1 MKRRIDTLM
10 ALCTAVMLVLA
21 AGCEKGS
28 GNRRDPD
35 NGGGTNPPAKKYIEN
50 PSWTLTYVGRE
61 VQVSKE
67 GTYIVDVITMDSGD
81 DRDYYVDVVDIET
94 FRDTYGSKIE
104 RLLDGIGIDEAWVE
118 NGGGDCTFD
127 MLDTAPGKW
136 IAVAVEVSGGK
147 KGSYYTMLSFTTEE
161 VTYKKDDSW
170 KMSYAPRVKA
180 ANGDIVDAITV
191 EPNGCDYS
199 YYVEIAY
206 PEYLDANYD
215 GDPVAFFN
223 DRLDRIA
230 EDLAE
235 DEDFS
240 GVVYN
245 GKTTVQFDRL
255 RSGEWTAYAFGV
267 DNRGYLTGNWSELD
281 FNAPEEEA
289 TPEFNKWLG
298 RWRIGGAGGGFNYD
312 TKEPVSGYYYYDI
325 KVSSS
330 ENNYFYVINDWE
342 TGISA
347 NDIANSNCGDYQ
359 FETAFIPQG
368 GKMQFLNTYLGS
380 VEYDDMGLVDV
391 MLLGIVED
399 GNGDEYYILDENI
412 PVATAALDADGSK
425 ASVTPEKVEAALSGG
440 TVKTLTFKAMQY
452 VDVPYDEDEDLLP
465 YNYGVPYLPMTMEKL
480 HDASSAAARTA
491 VSRPL
496 PAGRRVTTEENAV
509 SKAVSPV
516 SSHRLS
522 KGSAARRTVDATSRK
537 APHKVSATKSGIAKT
552 ARKTAGANSRSRR

>member
-1 MKRRIDTLM
+1 MKRRIHRLM
-10 ALCTAVMLVLA
+10 ALCTAVMLVMA

-35 NGGGTNPPAKKYIEN
+35 NGGGTNPPAARYIEN
-50 PSWTLTYVGRE
+50 PSWTLTYIGRE

-127 MLDTAPGKW
+127 MLDTSPGRW

-147 KGSYYTMLSFTTEE
+147 KGSFYTMLSFTTEE

-170 KMSYAPRVKA
+170 KMSYAPRVKTPE
-180 ANGDIVDAITV
+180 GDIVDAITV

-230 EDLAE
+230 EELAE

-289 TPEFNKWLG
+289 TPEFSKWLG
-298 RWRIGGAGGGFNYD
+298 KWRIGGEGGGFNYD
-312 TKEPVSGYYYYDI
+312 TEEPVSGYYYYDI
-325 KVSSS
+325 EVSSS

-347 NDIANSNCGDYQ
+347 NKFANENCGEYQ
-359 FETAFIPQG
+359 FETAFIPQDG
-368 GKMQFLNTYLGS
+368 TMQFLNTYLGTI
-380 VEYDDMGLVDV
+380 EYDDFGLVDV
-391 MLLGIVED
+391 MLLGIIED
-399 GNGDEYYILDENI
+399 GGDEYYILDENI
-412 PVATAALDADGSK
+412 PVATAALEDGGSK

-440 TVKTLTFKAMQY
+440 SVKTFTFKAMQY
-452 VDVPYDEDEDLLP
+452 VDVPYDENKGLMP
-465 YNYGVPYLPMTMEKL
+465 YNYGIPYLPMTMERL
-480 HDASSAAARTA
+480 SGASSTAAKPVARP
-491 VSRPL
+491 V
-496 PAGRRVTTEENAV
+496 PAGRKAVTGENAV
-509 SKAVSPV
+509 SKASA
-516 SSHRLS
+516 SSSARRHHESSGARRAGSGLV
-522 KGSAARRTVDATSRK
+522 KKAKRVSAAAGTAAKAVRRTYA
-537 APHKVSATKSGIAKT
+537 
-552 ARKTAGANSRSRR
+552 AGQRTR